1 MGESAVWGAERGWN
15 KQVIFIP
22 AGNLNPGG
30 YEEYINDANDLI
42 HFECSATHRA
52 SKNCTHTTA
61 CMQTRRNSHNE
72 RNTKRNSKVEGVYL
86 HKQTILFPGL
96 LQPLSSYSVTG

>member
-22 AGNLNPGG
+22 AGNPNPGG

-42 HFECSATHRA
+42 HFECSASHTQLPKTA
-52 SKNCTHTTA
+52 HTTA

-72 RNTKRNSKVEGVYL
+72 RNTKRNSKVEGVYM